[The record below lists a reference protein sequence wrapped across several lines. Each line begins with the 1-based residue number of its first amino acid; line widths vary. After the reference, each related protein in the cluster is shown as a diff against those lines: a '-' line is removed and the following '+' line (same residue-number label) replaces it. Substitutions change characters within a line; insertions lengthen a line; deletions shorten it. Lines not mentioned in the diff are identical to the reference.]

1 MLSSRVNRVE
11 SDYLQKIAKLSPD
24 QQLVHEG
31 LEYAYTVDK
40 NLTEYVQSKP
50 DKKSSNS
57 VVAKSPLQVVSKS
70 SQIGSLCRWNVGRC
84 DYLPTRGIL
93 LRTFC
98 FRLAAQRRLRS
109 QQYEYCALDHTYSIQ
124 VQKRVEDCGVC

>member
-1 MLSSRVNRVE
+1 MRSSSISSRIDEDSRLRRKLRTDIASDQYLKKVGDKLVE
-11 SDYLQKIAKLSPD
+11 
-24 QQLVHEG
+24 
-31 LEYAYTVDK
+31 